1 MTRLRTTATGLPQ
14 VLQLQ
19 ISGRRRVIAAV
30 VGVIAEVVAVVLFAQ
45 AETASA
51 WVGVGG
57 AVGALIAVF
66 VAIVGGTLAGLV
78 VAGAGSVL
86 FVVAVAYAQPPD
98 PVLGGVLII
107 AVWCAA
113 AVIAGVMTSVLRER
127 ANTAYREV
135 EEARNTAVR
144 VSTALQRGFLPDR
157 LPPISGVEIAAY
169 FRPAGDAAEIGGD
182 FYDVWTV
189 TEGTFG
195 MTVGDV
201 CGKGAEAAALA
212 ALARHTIRTAA
223 IIDPSPCQALHAV
236 NLAVLRRVT
245 EPTFITAA
253 VLSGTITPTHA
264 ALQICIG
271 GHPLPL
277 LLDNHGSTREVGECG
292 TLLGAYYQIELHSI
306 SVDLHP
312 GESIILYTD
321 GLTDTRSPEGV
332 FGEDRAKATLRNLA
346 GARASEI
353 AKGLAQASQE
363 FSDGNPQDDTAIL
376 VLQKPPLPLTV
387 EPMPP
392 TSQPTAN

>member
-1 MTRLRTTATGLPQ
+1 M
-14 VLQLQ
+14 
-19 ISGRRRVIAAV
+19 
-30 VGVIAEVVAVVLFAQ
+30 
-45 AETASA
+45 
-51 WVGVGG
+51 
-57 AVGALIAVF
+57 
-66 VAIVGGTLAGLV
+66 
-78 VAGAGSVL
+78 
-86 FVVAVAYAQPPD
+86 
-98 PVLGGVLII
+98 
-107 AVWCAA
+107 
-113 AVIAGVMTSVLRER
+113 
-127 ANTAYREV
+127 
-135 EEARNTAVR
+135 
-144 VSTALQRGFLPDR
+144 
-157 LPPISGVEIAAY
+157 EIAAY

-264 ALQICIG
+264 ELQICIG

-277 LLDNHGSTREVGECG
+277 LLDNHGSTREVGESG

-363 FSDGNPQDDTAIL
+363 ILRRQPPRRHRNPRPTKATAA
-376 VLQKPPLPLTV
+376 TDRAAYA
-387 EPMPP
+387 P